1 MKRVNSRK
9 SRTASA
15 ARRYRAA
22 LLPLAAVMCV
32 ALAGCAA
39 GQNAITP
46 GPAPTIRSSTQ
57 IDPPLLA
64 YLPTVDELVLIDR
77 GDAEL
82 QVQCAAR
89 YGVTIDPRLLDMN
102 ALLDMYSQDRRYG
115 IVNRD
120 EVEQYGYG
128 SPPSQY
134 HSLER
139 GEDPEQPFEVEVLSG
154 TTEDGSPS
162 QLQDKDG
169 NTLPEGGCGLI
180 GSKESSGGHKRSE
193 WEIAYVL
200 LGEAWDRLLADP
212 GFQAA
217 EADWAT
223 CMSKSGYDFQHR
235 WDAANS
241 LTGDDPERSKDMALL
256 DLDCAEETNY
266 IGRAMAI
273 DVAIQN
279 QLISDNE
286 ASLRAALDIQ
296 KERLSIA
303 KKALK

>member
-1 MKRVNSRK
+1 MQSISASRILCNRDNLAREAAITV
-9 SRTASA
+9 SAQRASDDIRLVA
-15 ARRYRAA
+15 QARQGGGR
-22 LLPLAAVMCV
+22 LV
-32 ALAGCAA
+32 LAG
-39 GQNAITP
+39 P
-46 GPAPTIRSSTQ
+46 
-57 IDPPLLA
+57 
-64 YLPTVDELVLIDR
+64 YLGAEDGVVD
-77 GDAEL
+77 
-82 QVQCAAR
+82 
-89 YGVTIDPRLLDMN
+89 
-102 ALLDMYSQDRRYG
+102 
-115 IVNRD
+115 
-120 EVEQYGYG
+120 
-128 SPPSQY
+128 
-134 HSLER
+134 
-139 GEDPEQPFEVEVLSG
+139 VEVLSG

-180 GSKESSGGHKRSE
+180 GSKESSGGHPRSE
-193 WEIAYVL
+193 WDVADVL

-296 KERLSIA
+296 KEMLSIA

>member
-1 MKRVNSRK
+1 MRK
-9 SRTASA
+9 SRPSTTG
-15 ARRYRAA
+15 RRYRAA

-46 GPAPTIRSSTQ
+46 GPASTIRSATQ
-57 IDPPLLA
+57 IDLPLLA
-64 YLPTVDELVLIDR
+64 YLPTVDELKLM
-77 GDAEL
+77 GEGTAEL
-82 QVQCAAR
+82 QVKCAAR
-89 YGVTIDPRLLDMN
+89 YGVTIDPQEPDM
-102 ALLDMYSQDRRYG
+102 ASISTRYTADRRYG

-120 EVEQYGYG
+120 EVEQYGYESAPG
-128 SPPSQY
+128 QY
-134 HSLER
+134 HSPEKW
-139 GEDPEQPFEVEVLSG
+139 EDPEQPFEVEVLSG

-296 KERLSIA
+296 KEMLSIA